1 MFPHLFFALFHKVAN
16 YVIQKN
22 QLSNDVAEPFSCER
36 AWFALIRFFA
46 RVSKKAERNFLAGK
60 NFALLRN
67 YAKAGKGS
75 GFLQQTRCPI

>member
-1 MFPHLFFALFHKVAN
+1 
-16 YVIQKN
+16 
-22 QLSNDVAEPFSCER
+22 
-36 AWFALIRFFA
+36 
-46 RVSKKAERNFLAGK
+46 VSKKAERNFLAGK